1 MRKQEGMKL
10 SSISATLPQRFLWA
24 PRCDAQENHAGT
36 CCSFHWLDAAP
47 LHPAKPSRNSHLS
60 LCHCEQM
67 PRAAAQALFN
77 PFCSGMSLLADTSV
91 TLTAAAVPQHQSH
104 RKVFAGPFSPL
115 LPQLAGTGPAPS
127 FSQWQEKA
135 GEPHWSQ
142 SGCSRLS
149 WALGQISKHLQL

>member
-10 SSISATLPQRFLWA
+10 SSSSATLSQRFLWA

-47 LHPAKPSRNSHLS
+47 LLLAKPSRNSHLS

-91 TLTAAAVPQHQSH
+91 TLTSVLPLSPSIRATGRFLLAHFCPSCPGWLGQGRHPAFPSG
-104 RKVFAGPFSPL
+104 RKRLVSPTGAS
-115 LPQLAGTGPAPS
+115 LA
-127 FSQWQEKA
+127 
-135 GEPHWSQ
+135 
-142 SGCSRLS
+142 
-149 WALGQISKHLQL
+149 ALGRAGRWGR